1 MERSYHQSP
10 RSTGCVFDS
19 RGRNGNDNVLSGQFG
34 KVDLL
39 LQRVDLDVN
48 IGSGITSLD
57 WGGSD
62 EGGESLVGGL
72 SGSGE

>member
-1 MERSYHQSP
+1 MERM
-10 RSTGCVFDS
+10 CVFDS
-19 RGRNGNDNVLSGQFG
+19 RGRNGDDNVLSGQLG
-34 KVDLL
+34 EVDLL

-57 WGGSD
+57 GGGSD

-72 SGSGE
+72 SGSSE

>member
-1 MERSYHQSP
+1 MR
-10 RSTGCVFDS
+10 VFDS

-48 IGSGITSLD
+48 IGGGITSLD
-57 WGGSD
+57 RGGSN
-62 EGGESLVGGL
+62 EGGESLVCGL
-72 SGSGE
+72 SSSSE